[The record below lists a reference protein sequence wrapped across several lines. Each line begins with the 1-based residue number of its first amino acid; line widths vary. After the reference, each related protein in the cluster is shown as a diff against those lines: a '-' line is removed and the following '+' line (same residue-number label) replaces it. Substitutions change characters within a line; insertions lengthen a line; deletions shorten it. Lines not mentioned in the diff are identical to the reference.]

1 MNIVVCL
8 KQVPDTETKIQLKQD
23 GSGIVEEGI
32 KYVVNPYDE
41 YAVEEGIKLKE
52 KFGGEVTI
60 VCLGPDRATEAIRT
74 ALAMGADKAIHL
86 NDPLFAGSDSYA
98 TAWILAKALARL
110 SYDIIL
116 TGKQAVDWD
125 NSQVFSYLAE
135 FLNLPQVSV
144 VVGLEIS
151 PDSKSA
157 NAKRETEGGE
167 KEMIELPLPALI
179 ACQKDLNTPRFPS
192 LPGIMKAK
200 KKEIKN
206 MGLADLGLSEDQVGI
221 KGSKVKIS
229 NYTLPPERKAGK
241 IIEGEEPQEICEKLV
256 KLLREEAKII

>member
-1 MNIVVCL
+1 MNIIVCL
-8 KQVPDTETKIQLKQD
+8 KQVPDTETRIQLKDD

-52 KFGGEVTI
+52 KFGGEVT
-60 VCLGPDRATEAIRT
+60 VLCLGPDRATEAIRT
-74 ALAMGADKAIHL
+74 ALAMGADKGIHL

-98 TAWILAKALARL
+98 TAKILAKVFSQLQ
-110 SYDIIL
+110 YDIIL
-116 TGKQAVDWD
+116 TGKQAVDQD
-125 NSQVFSYLAE
+125 NSQVFSCLAE

-144 VVGLEIS
+144 VMELEVA

-157 NAKRETEGGE
+157 KAKRETEGGE
-167 KEMIELPLPALI
+167 KEIIELPLPAII

-200 KKEIKN
+200 KKEIKK
-206 MGLADLGLSEDQVGI
+206 MSLADLGMSEDEVGV

-229 NYTLPPERKAGK
+229 NYTLPPERKAGM
-241 IIEGEEPQEICEKLV
+241 IIEGEEPEEVCEKLV

>member
-1 MNIVVCL
+1 MKIVVCL
-8 KQVPDTETKIQLKQD
+8 KQVPDTETKIQLKED
-23 GSGIVEEGI
+23 GSGIVEQGI

-74 ALAMGADKAIHL
+74 ALAMGADKGVHL
-86 NDPLFAGSDSYA
+86 NDPLFKGSDSYA
-98 TAWILAKALARL
+98 TAKILAKAISQL

-135 FLNLPQVSV
+135 FLNLPQASV
-144 VVGLEIS
+144 VVGLEVAS
-151 PDSKSA
+151 DFKSA
-157 NAKRETEGGE
+157 TAKRETEGGE
-167 KEMIELPLPALI
+167 KEIIELPLPAII

-200 KKEIKN
+200 KKEIKK
-206 MGLADLGLSEDQVGI
+206 MGLADLGLSEDEVGI
-221 KGSKVKIS
+221 KGSRVKIS
-229 NYTLPPERKAGK
+229 NYALPPERKAGK
-241 IIEGEEPQEICEKLV
+241 IIEGEEPQEVCEKLV